1 MANDKI
7 VNVKSNG
14 ICDIC
19 SSKNYCINR
28 ERGVRQCINFNKFPS
43 EKKDKV

>member
-1 MANDKI
+1 MQT
-7 VNVKSNG
+7 SNEEKERCG
-14 ICDIC
+14 ICENC

-28 ERGVRQCINFNKFPS
+28 ERGVRKCINYNKFPS